1 VTETLTTTVVG
12 ALSAVFGVL
21 AGGVFTKWAQDRH
34 WLRDQE
40 LAAYRDVLAHY
51 ARFAM
56 EINRA
61 HRDRRGWDYDWGGW
75 SAALLHASL
84 LAPDPVARKL
94 DEFGAAV
101 GVFLEAAAAGRDP
114 RTDHLSVDELRAALR
129 PSAEAQVVLVNAMR
143 RSLGRREDLTFGL
156 GGTPL

>member
-1 VTETLTTTVVG
+1 MTETLTTTVVG

-75 SAALLHASL
+75 SAALLHAGL
-84 LAPDPVARKL
+84 LA
-94 DEFGAAV
+94 
-101 GVFLEAAAAGRDP
+101 
-114 RTDHLSVDELRAALR
+114 
-129 PSAEAQVVLVNAMR
+129 SAEAQVVLVNAMR